1 MTVLLMFLDLL
12 TQNISGELR
21 HLLLLFKHIV
31 VKFIYLLSLRLMKK
45 TSFEDVSDAMIFQS
59 LLKTVYGL
67 FLLNM
72 VTLLLFLSIFANK

>member
-12 TQNISGELR
+12 TQNISGELS